1 MQLQL
6 KPAYKLTY
14 KLRLTPQMR
23 LAINLLQMPLVK
35 LKEFIKEQAEVNPLL
50 DIGNGKESG
59 LDFLARDESESP
71 LIQEN
76 YNFEDDEKQNYQE
89 SLITASPT
97 FQEHLLR
104 QLRLLANSEEER
116 KIGELIIGNLDDN
129 GYLRYPIEEIGES
142 AEIDPSKAEEVLSI
156 IQTFDPVG
164 VGARDL
170 RECLLLQL
178 KAKGEEKFLPDGRQ
192 ALAYQIVD
200 KYLSYLGDKKYSYIA
215 KKLKV
220 SVEMV
225 REEMKTITN
234 LEPKPGRSFNTE
246 RAVRLI
252 PDAIL
257 KKNKQGY
264 EVIFNDWE
272 LPQLTINDKYRQMI
286 KQEDTSKEVKEYLRG
301 RLEAVRSLI
310 NGIKKRK
317 ETIQRIIEE
326 IVSVQKDFLDNEE
339 YNLKPLTLEYIAKR
353 IGKHKS
359 TVSRAVANKYVQLPG
374 GIFELRYFL
383 SSGVKQKNGE
393 FLSSKAIKSK
403 IKDLIE
409 NENKKKPLTD
419 QEIFHY
425 LQQEEVCISRRTIT
439 KYRTQLKIP
448 SSKSRR
454 E

>member
-1 MQLQL
+1 MQFQL
-6 KPAYKLTY
+6 KPAYRLTQ

-50 DIGNGKESG
+50 DIGNGKEFG
-59 LDFLARDESESP
+59 LDFWAAGESKRP

-76 YNFEDDEKQNYQE
+76 YNFEDEEKQNYQE
-89 SLITASPT
+89 SLITASAT

-104 QLRLLANSEEER
+104 QLRLLANSEDER

-129 GYLRYPIEEIGES
+129 GYLRCSMEEIAGY
-142 AEIDPSKAEEVLSI
+142 IKTDPPKVEEVLFL
-156 IQTFDPVG
+156 IQTFDPIG

-178 KAKGEEKFLPDGRQ
+178 KAKGEENSLPG
-192 ALAYQIVD
+192 QIVD
-200 KYLSYLGDKKYSYIA
+200 KYLSYLEKKRFEFIA
-215 KKLKV
+215 KKLNV
-220 SVEMV
+220 SVERLKEAV
-225 REEMKTITN
+225 KTIVN
-234 LEPKPGRSFNTE
+234 LEPKPGRSFSAE
-246 RAVRLI
+246 RTVRLI
-252 PDAIL
+252 PDACL
-257 KKNKQGY
+257 RKNKEGY
-264 EVIFNDWE
+264 EVIFNDRE
-272 LPQLTINDKYRQMI
+272 LPQLTINERYRQMI
-286 KQEDTSKEVKEYLRG
+286 KQKDTPPDAKEYLRE
-301 RLEAVRSLI
+301 RLKAVYSLI
-310 NGIKKRK
+310 NAVKKRK
-317 ETIQRIIEE
+317 ETIQKIIEE
-326 IVSVQKDFLDNEE
+326 IIYVQKDFLDNEE
-339 YNLKPLTLEYIAKR
+339 CDLKPLTLEYIAKR

-359 TVSRAVANKYVQLPG
+359 TVSRAIANKYVQAPG

-403 IKDLIE
+403 IKNLIE
-409 NENKKKPLTD
+409 NEDKDKPLTD
-419 QEIFHY
+419 QEIVHH
-425 LQQEEVCISRRTIT
+425 LKQEEVYISRRAIT